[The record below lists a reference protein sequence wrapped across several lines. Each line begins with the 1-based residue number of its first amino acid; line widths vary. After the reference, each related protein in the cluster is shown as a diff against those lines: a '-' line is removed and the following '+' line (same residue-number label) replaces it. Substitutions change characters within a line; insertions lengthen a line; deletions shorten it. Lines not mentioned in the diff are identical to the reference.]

1 MDNEEFTD
9 EYLRPFDEEKD
20 VIQNVYD
27 KMLHSNDIA
36 TKDDAFY
43 KYFYNLLDTSTNFC
57 TFRYVR
63 LVKSVE
69 EDWIAAIEEALPA
82 LHHVVMNPRKFIEE
96 DREDEHHLLR

>member
-1 MDNEEFTD
+1 MEQCSDIICGMEISMDNEEFTD

-43 KYFYNLLDTSTNFC
+43 KYFYN
-57 TFRYVR
+57 
-63 LVKSVE
+63 E
-69 EDWIAAIEEALPA
+69 
-82 LHHVVMNPRKFIEE
+82 
-96 DREDEHHLLR
+96 